1 MVERV
6 LGVLEVA
13 TVVVAAAATARF
25 AFGSDPDPTTAGMVA
40 LVALVWLAY
49 RRALWLWLQDRPW
62 LGEVPS
68 DEAEL
73 PVELTTAMERV
84 EASTVEYG
92 GKRWRTVSAAL
103 EIGSDGAST
112 GSLRLPALLATGQGV
127 LISLGLIGTFL
138 GLTLG
143 LMSAVPKLTAADRPA
158 VAEQAASGATAGQSV
173 AGPSSGDDRIAG
185 MQDGMEDLLGGARLA
200 FAKSVAGVAFAM
212 LWGLRLRHAE
222 ARRDEHLD
230 ALAEELDRR
239 WPLLTSQQIH
249 LDAAAKAN
257 EILEKL
263 VASATAEGARA
274 EARGQELQSN
284 VARLGEA
291 MEKRVDEL
299 VVTMQDLSEALPAAI
314 GSQTGNQVL
323 QLLAPQ
329 FGALVNEMKKL
340 TEGGNDQISKAM
352 LGKADAEVSSLK
364 RALADVVETLGR
376 LPADYTSHMKEVQ
389 DGMKGAMGTVGTT
402 VTDAS
407 ANLSGVS
414 GDLRATIVEIGRIL
428 PEVRTAAAALHG
440 AGERVREGLEG
451 VAAPLLG
458 LPPALDATRAALEGA
473 TVALGASE
481 VALGRHAKSAGALNE
496 AVGAQQGV
504 MSAATTRAE
513 ALVGQIDRLGAALG
527 ASESRLGQLTAAQSA
542 ANGEAV
548 AELGRSLT
556 AFQAALE
563 GMQRSMETG
572 SRGALEKAEGVSLAA
587 AQRVADALGRGA
599 VEFETAMKQLA
610 AHSATMETSMTA
622 ARDTANALVGH
633 AAALRDGIT
642 EVARPLGPIAIVLSG
657 VPASVQAASQA
668 LHTEHSA
675 LQGLGAQLRE
685 QAAMVKVEQEAL
697 GARIEQYRQLN
708 GLLGREMASHLQG
721 IAAANDQVR
730 SAWAEATGK
739 SKEVIEANARQLG
752 AYAQQV
758 EQALRLPGDLR
769 RLDQTI
775 GELSDVLDD
784 LRSVLADSGSHHE
797 PDRTA

>member
-1 MVERV
+1 MVGRV
-6 LGVLEVA
+6 LGVLEIA
-13 TVVVAAAATARF
+13 AVVVAAAAIARF

-49 RRALWLWLQDRPW
+49 RGTLWLWLRQRPW
-62 LGEVPS
+62 LSEVPA
-68 DEAEL
+68 EGAEL
-73 PVELTTAMERV
+73 PAELATGTARV
-84 EASTVEYG
+84 QASTVEYG
-92 GKRWRTVSAAL
+92 GKRWRTASAAL
-103 EIGSDGAST
+103 EVGSEGAST

-158 VAEQAASGATAGQSV
+158 VAEQAAPGATAGESV
-173 AGPSSGDDRIAG
+173 AGPSSDDDRIAG
-185 MQDGMEDLLGGARLA
+185 MQDGMGDLLGGARLA

-222 ARRDEHLD
+222 ARRDEYLD
-230 ALAEELDRR
+230 ALAEGLDRQ
-239 WPLLTSQQIH
+239 WPLMTSQQIH
-249 LDAAAKAN
+249 LDAAAKVN

-263 VASATAEGARA
+263 AASTTAESARA
-274 EARGQELQSN
+274 ESRGQELRST

-291 MEKRVDEL
+291 VEKRADEL

-364 RALADVVETLGR
+364 RALADVVETFGR

-402 VTDAS
+402 VTNAS
-407 ANLSGVS
+407 ANLSGAS
-414 GDLRATIVEIGRIL
+414 GDLRATIAEIGRIL
-428 PEVRTAAAALHG
+428 PEVRTAAAALQG
-440 AGERVREGLEG
+440 AGEQVRGGLEG

-473 TVALGASE
+473 TVALQASDA
-481 VALGRHAKSAGALNE
+481 ALSRHAESAGALNE
-496 AVGAQQGV
+496 AVGAQQLV
-504 MSAATTRAE
+504 ASEATNRAG
-513 ALVGQIDRLGAALG
+513 ALVGQIEQLRIALG
-527 ASESRLGQLTAAQSA
+527 ASESRLGQLTAAQTA

-548 AELGRSLT
+548 AELGRSLM
-556 AFQAALE
+556 AFQTALE
-563 GMQRSMETG
+563 GMQRSMEAG
-572 SRGALEKAEGVSLAA
+572 SKGALEKAEGVSLAA
-587 AQRVADALGRGA
+587 AQRVADALGKGA
-599 VEFETAMKQLA
+599 GAFETAMQQLT
-610 AHSATMETSMTA
+610 AHSATMESSMKA

-633 AAALRDGIT
+633 AAALRDGVT
-642 EVARPLGPIAIVLSG
+642 EVARPLGPIATALSA
-657 VPASVQAASQA
+657 VPASVQAAA
-668 LHTEHSA
+668 LALRTEHSA

-685 QAAMVKVEQEAL
+685 QATTVKREQEAL

-721 IAAANDQVR
+721 IASANDQVR

-784 LRSVLADSGSHHE
+784 LRSVLVDRSTLNE

>member
-1 MVERV
+1 
-6 LGVLEVA
+6 
-13 TVVVAAAATARF
+13 
-25 AFGSDPDPTTAGMVA
+25 MVA

-49 RRALWLWLQDRPW
+49 RGTLWLWLRQRPW
-62 LGEVPS
+62 LSEVPA
-68 DEAEL
+68 EGAEL
-73 PVELTTAMERV
+73 PVELVAGTVRV
-84 EASTVEYG
+84 EASTVEHG
-92 GKRWRTVSAAL
+92 GKRWRTATAAL
-103 EIGSDGAST
+103 EVGSDGAST
-112 GSLRLPALLATGQGV
+112 ASLRLPALLATGQGV

-158 VAEQAASGATAGQSV
+158 VAEQAALGGTVGESV

-185 MQDGMEDLLGGARLA
+185 MQDGMGDLLGGARLA

-222 ARRDEHLD
+222 ARRDEYLD
-230 ALAEELDRR
+230 ALAEGLDRR
-239 WPLLTSQQIH
+239 WPLLTSQQIQ
-249 LDAAAKAN
+249 LDAAAKVN

-263 VASATAEGARA
+263 AAITSAEGARA
-274 EARGQELQSN
+274 ETRGQELQST
-284 VARLGEA
+284 VARLGEKV
-291 MEKRVDEL
+291 EKRADEL

-314 GSQTGNQVL
+314 GAQTGNQVL

-389 DGMKGAMGTVGTT
+389 DGMKGVMGTVGTT

-414 GDLRATIVEIGRIL
+414 GDLRATIAEIGRIL
-428 PEVRTAAAALHG
+428 PEVRTAAASLHG
-440 AGERVREGLEG
+440 AGEQVREGLEG
-451 VAAPLLG
+451 VAAPLLS
-458 LPPALDATRAALEGA
+458 LHPALNETRDALEKA
-473 TVALGASE
+473 TVALVESE
-481 VALGRHAKSAGALNE
+481 AALGRHAEIAGKLND
-496 AVGAQQGV
+496 AVGAQQR
-504 MSAATTRAE
+504 AASEATIRGE

-527 ASESRLGQLTAAQSA
+527 ASESRLGQLTEAQAA

-563 GMQRSMETG
+563 GMQRSMEAG
-572 SRGALEKAEGVSLAA
+572 SQGALANAEGVSLAA

-599 VEFETAMKQLA
+599 VEFEAAMQQLTT
-610 AHSATMETSMTA
+610 HSATMETSMKA

-633 AAALRDGIT
+633 ATALRDGVT
-642 EVARPLGPIAIVLSG
+642 EVARPLGPIATALSS
-657 VPASVQAASQA
+657 VPASVHAASQA
-668 LHTEHSA
+668 LRTEHTA

-685 QAAMVKVEQEAL
+685 QATTVKVEQEAL

-721 IAAANDQVR
+721 IASANDQVR

-784 LRSVLADSGSHHE
+784 LRSVLVDRNSHLK